1 MKGAIMLREPEVLT
15 EAGTITTSA
24 SEEPTSSAGAAF
36 RPLGTRLRG
45 FGSYL
50 PDRIVSNDEVGA
62 PAGVD
67 DEWIHSKTGIR
78 ERRYAAPEQATSDL
92 AIRAALLALADAGI
106 SALELS
112 TIILAT
118 STPDHSQPPTAAIV
132 QAAIGADNAASFDL
146 NAVCSGFEFA
156 LNLAAT
162 HTAAIGGTALVI
174 GAETYSRILNP
185 ADRKTVILFGDGAGA
200 AVIAA
205 AGGHAVSDG
214 HEIVGAKLRTYG
226 ELQHLI
232 GVPMGGSRMPY
243 SPDADQTLGYF
254 QMDGRAVRDFVVTRM
269 PGIIRD
275 FLAELSVDPNSVK
288 HLVPHQANGVMLAE
302 MGVALDLPGLEQH
315 LLMEY
320 TGNTGAAS
328 IPIAL
333 ARLAELDVINPGE
346 LVLLAGFGGGMSVGL
361 TLIRW

>member
-1 MKGAIMLREPEVLT
+1 MLREPEVLT
-15 EAGTITTSA
+15 EAGTTTTPT
-24 SEEPTSSAGAAF
+24 SEVRTSSAGAAF
-36 RPLGTRLRG
+36 RPLGTTLRG

-50 PDRIVSNDEVGA
+50 PSRVVSNDEVGG

-67 DEWIHSKTGIR
+67 DEWIRSKTGIR

-92 AIRAALLALADAGI
+92 AIRAARFALADAGV
-106 SALELS
+106 SPEELS
-112 TIILAT
+112 TIVLAT

-132 QAAIGADNAASFDL
+132 QAAIGAHNAAAYDL

-162 HTAAIGGTALVI
+162 HTASTGGTALVI
-174 GAETYSRILNP
+174 GAEVYSRILNP

-200 AVIAA
+200 AVLGASN
-205 AGGHAVSDG
+205 GHEVSRG
-214 HEIVGAKLRTYG
+214 HEIVGAKLRTFG

-232 GVPMGGSRMPY
+232 GVPMGGSRLPY

-254 QMDGRAVRDFVVTRM
+254 QMDGRAVRDFVITRM

-275 FLAELSVDPNSVK
+275 FFGELGVDPHAVR
-288 HLVPHQANGVMLAE
+288 HLVPHQANGVMLEE
-302 MGVALDLPGLEQH
+302 MGAALDLPGLEQH